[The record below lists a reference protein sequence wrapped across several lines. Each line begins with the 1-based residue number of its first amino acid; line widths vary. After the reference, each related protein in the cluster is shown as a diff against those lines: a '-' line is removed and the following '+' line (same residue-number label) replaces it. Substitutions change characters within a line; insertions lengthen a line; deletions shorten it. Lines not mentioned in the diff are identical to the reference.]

1 MSPLFRWRLL
11 GVLSARGRWRRSR
24 QAQGSLLTVIFVALA
39 ILLGAIALLGRT
51 NYGYLGSAYQDQSR
65 EARDAAETGMSLIVS
80 ELNREQ
86 NRRLAVNA
94 PKLNNYSRTQIEADP
109 TLANDCTTV
118 PPSLS
123 TTFSGTNLKAVQAID
138 PNRSFQLVSV
148 SQPANDSETQ
158 QTSPYATNTSFVSS
172 GVMLGSTVQRSGS
185 ITITVR
191 GTVVRG
197 GRTVGVSTVTRTF
210 EVIPKCCSRSLG
222 GLSGSFGNDNRLCG
236 TDLGMGVVGG
246 TALEDTGN
254 FSFTGKASDVVT
266 ETGIPIDHIY
276 CLATS
281 DNGCNVS
288 RNTPTTVK
296 VVNAVLPPVKKAGY
310 SGCVNKGSSD
320 ASSTNDC
327 NIVVGNNLTI
337 STNVDRENGQIEAWE
352 NQSGMSKWYKDCRV
366 ATVTDPVGST
376 PEMAIHCS
384 LNRLIIDN
392 NVTLTVNTT
401 NGLPLVLNFPN
412 PPDAACTGTAKADTC
427 YTVRMRNGNSVV
439 EQVDTGP
446 TSSRSITKLRV
457 LGRQSGSP
465 DQLINF
471 GSGTTNATRMF
482 IYAPTATVTL
492 QGAAG
497 FEGVLWADHIG
508 ADQQLSVNGNVKFV
522 VPGTGLSD
530 VLKLMGISGMFMQPE
545 TFTNR
550 LPIIDY
556 AIRGT
561 KSFQYF

>member
-11 GVLSARGRWRRSR
+11 GVLRARRSTPHR
-24 QAQGSLLTVIFVALA
+24 RHAEGSIVTVIFVALA
-39 ILLGAIALLGRT
+39 ILLGTITLLGRT
-51 NYGYLGSAYQDQSR
+51 NYGYLGAAYQDQSR

-80 ELNREQ
+80 ELNREP

-94 PKLNNYSRTQIEADP
+94 PKLNSYSRTQIEADP

-118 PPSLS
+118 PPALS
-123 TTFSGTNLKAVQAID
+123 TTFSGTDLKAVQAID
-138 PNRSFQLVSV
+138 ASRSFQLVSV
-148 SQPANDSETQ
+148 SQPASDSETQ
-158 QTSPYATNTSFVSS
+158 QSSPYAANSSFVSS
-172 GVMLGSTVQRSGS
+172 GVMLGSAVQRSGS
-185 ITITVR
+185 ITLSVR

-210 EVIPKCCSRSLG
+210 EVIPKCCSRAPG

-236 TDLGMGVVGG
+236 ADLGMGVVGG
-246 TALEDTGN
+246 TALEDTGT
-254 FSFTGKASDVVT
+254 FSFTGKATDVIT

-276 CLATS
+276 CLAS
-281 DNGCNVS
+281 SENGCNIS

-296 VVNAVLPPVKKAGY
+296 VVNAVLPPVKLAGY
-310 SGCVNKGSSD
+310 SGCTSQGSND
-320 ASSTNDC
+320 PGSTHRC
-327 NIVVGNNLTI
+327 NIVVPANLTL
-337 STNVDRENGQIEAWE
+337 STNVDRDNGRVEEWE
-352 NQSGMSKWYKDCRV
+352 NIPALSEWYENCRV
-366 ATVTDPVGST
+366 ATVTDPPGSA

-384 LNRLIIDN
+384 LNRLIVDN
-392 NVTLTVNTT
+392 NVTLTINTT

-412 PPDAACTGTAKADTC
+412 TPDSACTGTAKADTC

-439 EQVDTGP
+439 EQIDTGP
-446 TSSRSITKLRV
+446 SNTRSITKLRV

-482 IYAPTATVTL
+482 LYAPTATVTL

-556 AIRGT
+556 SIRGT